1 MTSGWNNTETMATM
15 AKERENP
22 PFDIRA
28 MAIAHHGSKRDLELK
43 EKFMLEISRD
53 PAYYA
58 VDIHDLTKDQTRQR
72 TMAKIGS
79 LVHCVTNESI
89 EIFQKRMEVIGLF
102 DPGFWTRFGVH
113 YGLFVGAIR
122 SAATPNQFSYWLEK
136 GVIGCKGMFGCFCM
150 TELGHGSNVAGLL
163 TTATL
168 DLNTDEWIIHTPDL
182 LATKWWI
189 GGAAESATHGAV
201 FAQMI
206 IKGKRHG
213 VKTFIVPLRDPKTF
227 QLLPGINI
235 GDIGMKMGRNGI
247 DNGYVQF
254 TNVRVPRAYMLMKH
268 TQVTRDGEVFEPPL
282 AQLTYGALLQGR
294 TAMVADAANSA
305 KKALTIGVR
314 YAAVR
319 RQFKSSPDAERETQL
334 LDYPIHQRRLM
345 PLLCQSV
352 AFGFT
357 ALQMTNLFEET
368 SRALESLE
376 PGDPNL
382 QATIELLKE
391 THSTSAGL
399 KAFCTWATL
408 EAIEKTRQACGG
420 HGYSS
425 YVGLA
430 PMGQD
435 FAVHCTWEG
444 DNTIL
449 ALQSGRALV
458 QAYQEARKGKEM
470 GAGMAY
476 MNNLDKSLKAKAS
489 EQDLDSL
496 EGIDQGWAC
505 VAAHAVKKAT
515 EDYEGLLKSGK
526 SRDQAFEACSQS
538 RFVAASVHT
547 SGYIYRQFR
556 AAVERVEKSD
566 DGVREH
572 LELLA
577 KFYGLWQME
586 EKAAF
591 FLRSGWLSTDLLDK
605 VQERVTDYCA
615 ETRKF
620 AIPLVDSFVLHDH
633 TINSPFAKYDGS
645 VYTSLFRAV
654 KRNNPQGGPHKYLDT
669 VKGLLFREDAELEDV
684 DEAIGIDD
692 EIQEIQEE
700 RAEAEKEQNEQKE
713 AGVTKEAAEPDGKN
727 KE

>member
-1 MTSGWNNTETMATM
+1 MTSGSSGWRDNETVETMS
-15 AKERENP
+15 KERLNS

-28 MAIAHHGSKRDLELK
+28 MAIAHHGTERNLLLK

-58 VDIHDLTKDQTRQR
+58 VDIHDLTKTQIRER
-72 TMAKIGS
+72 TMQKIGS
-79 LVHCVTNESI
+79 LVHHVTNETI
-89 EIFQKRMEVIGLF
+89 DDFTKRMEVISLF
-102 DPGFWTRFGVH
+102 DPGLWTRLGVH
-113 YGLFVGAIR
+113 FALFVGAIR

-136 GVIGCKGMFGCFCM
+136 GLIGCKGMFGCFCM
-150 TELGHGSNVAGLL
+150 TELAHGSNVAGLL

-168 DLNTDEWIIHTPDL
+168 DLDTDEFVIHTPNL
-182 LATKWWI
+182 SATKWWI
-189 GGAAESATHGAV
+189 GGAAETATHGAV
-201 FAQMI
+201 FAQMLI
-206 IKGKRHG
+206 NGKRHG

-227 QLLPGINI
+227 TLLPGINI
-235 GDIGMKMGRNGI
+235 GDIGQKMGRNGI

-268 TQVTRDGEVFEPPL
+268 TQVTREGEVREPPL
-282 AQLTYGALLQGR
+282 QQLTYGALLQGR
-294 TAMVADAANSA
+294 TAMVSDAANAA

-319 RQFKSSPDAERETQL
+319 RQFKSSPDAEKETQL

-345 PLLCQSV
+345 PLLCQAV

-357 ALQMTNLFEET
+357 ALEMNRLYEET
-368 SRALESLE
+368 STALESLE
-376 PGDPNL
+376 PGDPNMN
-382 QATIELLKE
+382 AVIELLKE

-449 ALQSGRALV
+449 ALQSGRALI
-458 QAYQEARKGKEM
+458 QAYQDSKKGKKL
-470 GAGMAY
+470 GAQNFY
-476 MNNLDKSLKAKAS
+476 LNDLETRLVAKCSGEA
-489 EQDLDSL
+489 DLDSL
-496 EGIDQGWAC
+496 EGIEQGWAT
-505 VAAHAVKKAT
+505 VAAHAVKKAA
-515 EDYEGLLKSGK
+515 EDYEALVQAGK
-526 SRDQAFEACSQS
+526 SRDQAFEECSQS

-547 SGYIYRQFR
+547 SGFIFRQF
-556 AAVERVEKSD
+556 KSAIDKMEAKD
-566 DGVREH
+566 DKVKEH
-572 LELLA
+572 LEILA

-591 FLRSGWLSTDLLDK
+591 FLRSHWLSSDQLDAVQAK
-605 VQERVTDYCA
+605 VTAYCA
-615 ETRKF
+615 QVRTF
-620 AIPLVDSFVLHDH
+620 AIPLVDSFALHDH
-633 TINSPFAKYDGS
+633 VINSPLARYDGS
-645 VYTSLFRAV
+645 VYTSYFRVV
-654 KRNNPQGGPHKYLDT
+654 KRNNPQNQPHPYLPT
-669 VKGLLFREDAELEDV
+669 VSNLLFREEKEFEDV
-684 DEAIGIDD
+684 DEAIAIDD
-692 EIQEIQEE
+692 EIQEIKEDREE
-700 RAEAEKEQNEQKE
+700 AEAEQAEE
-713 AGVTKEAAEPDGKN
+713 AKAKAEPEDK
-727 KE
+727 KD